1 MAKYIFVNR
10 FFYPDHSATSQLLSD
25 LVFHLSR
32 YEPEI
37 HVVTSRRSYDDPT
50 LRLPAHETIDGISIH
65 RIWTS
70 NYGRMNIVGRAIDYV
85 SFYLFAFLKLI
96 QLVSRNDVLITK
108 TDPPLMSIITT
119 FIAKIFRAKRINWIQ
134 DLFPEVAIN
143 LNVRKLQG
151 KPGRILVR
159 LRNYSLKG
167 CQNVVLGERMRQKLV
182 KEGINRDDIKI
193 IPNWVNGKKI
203 RPVNG
208 DNPLRK
214 EWGLEGKFVVGYSGN
229 LGRAHDSE
237 TIINA
242 MVTLK
247 ESKNIVFLFIG
258 GGSHLAKVQQ
268 ACEVHNLT
276 NVLFKPYQPRDLLH
290 LSLSAADVHWLVLQ
304 PQLEGLIVPSK
315 FYGIAASGRPMIFL
329 GDTEGEIAAVIN
341 QYSMGFVA
349 PLGDYQALVNKFNLL
364 ASNSSL
370 CQTMGANSR
379 EVFDNKFNHNIALKS
394 WERVIFA
401 QAEPESAA
409 ENALHL
415 KEAG

>member
-32 YEPEI
+32 YESEI
-37 HVVTSRRSYDDPT
+37 HVVTSRRSYDDPMV
-50 LRLPAHETIDGISIH
+50 RLPAIEKIDSISIH
-65 RIWTS
+65 RVWTS
-70 NYGRMNIVGRAIDYV
+70 NYGRMNIVGRAIDYL

-96 QLVSRNDVLITK
+96 RLVSRNDVLITK
-108 TDPPLMSIITT
+108 TDPPLISIFTT
-119 FIAKIFRAKRINWIQ
+119 LIAKVFGAKRINWVQ

-151 KPGRILVR
+151 VLGRILVR

-167 CQNVVLGERMRQKLV
+167 VQNVVLGERMRKKLIQEGV
-182 KEGINRDDIKI
+182 KKSDIKI
-193 IPNWVNGKKI
+193 IPNWVNGKNI
-203 RPVNG
+203 RPVS

-214 EWGLEGKFVVGYSGN
+214 EWGLDGKFVIGYSGN

-242 MVTLK
+242 MVALK
-247 ESKNIVFLFIG
+247 ESENIVFLFIG
-258 GGSHLAKVQQ
+258 GGSHLANVQH
-268 ACEVHNLT
+268 ACEVLDLS
-276 NVLFKPYQPRDLLH
+276 NVLFKPYQPRELLH
-290 LSLSAADVHWLVLQ
+290 FSLSAADVHWLVLQ

-329 GDTEGEIAAVIN
+329 GDVDGELATIIKHN
-341 QYSMGFVA
+341 NMGFVVS
-349 PLGDYQALVNKFNLL
+349 LGDHQALVNKFNLL

-370 CQTMGANSR
+370 CHRLGRNSR
-379 EVFDNKFNHNIALKS
+379 EVFDSEFNHDIALKA
-394 WERVIFA
+394 WERVIFS
-401 QAEPESAA
+401 QTEPESVREIAF
-409 ENALHL
+409 HL

>member
-32 YEPEI
+32 YESEI
-37 HVVTSRRSYDDPT
+37 HVVTSRRSYDDPMV
-50 LRLPAHETIDGISIH
+50 RLPAIEKIDSISIH
-65 RIWTS
+65 RVWTS
-70 NYGRMNIVGRAIDYV
+70 NYGRMNIVGRAIDYL

-96 QLVSRNDVLITK
+96 PLVSRNDVLITK
-108 TDPPLMSIITT
+108 TDPPLISIFTT
-119 FIAKIFRAKRINWIQ
+119 LIAKVFGAKRINWVQ

-151 KPGRILVR
+151 VLGRVLVR

-167 CQNVVLGERMRQKLV
+167 VQNVVLGERMREKLIQEGV
-182 KEGINRDDIKI
+182 KKSDIKI
-193 IPNWVNGKKI
+193 IPNWVNGKNI
-203 RPVNG
+203 RPVS

-214 EWGLEGKFVVGYSGN
+214 EWGLEGKFVIGYSGN

-242 MVTLK
+242 MVALK
-247 ESKNIVFLFIG
+247 ESENIVFLFIG
-258 GGSHLAKVQQ
+258 GGSHLANVQH
-268 ACEVHNLT
+268 ACEVHDFS
-276 NVLFKPYQPRDLLH
+276 NVLFKPYQPRELLH

-329 GDTEGEIAAVIN
+329 GDVEGELATIIKHN
-341 QYSMGFVA
+341 NMGFVA
-349 PLGDYQALVNKFNLL
+349 PLGDHQTLVNKFNLL

-370 CQTMGANSR
+370 CHRLGRNSR
-379 EVFDNKFNHNIALKS
+379 EVFDSEFNHDIALKS
-394 WERVIFA
+394 WERVIFS
-401 QAEPESAA
+401 QTEPELVREIAF
-409 ENALHL
+409 HL

>member
-32 YEPEI
+32 YESEI
-37 HVVTSRRSYDDPT
+37 HVVTSRQSYDDPT
-50 LRLPAHETIDGISIH
+50 VRLSDYEQIDGISIH
-65 RIWTS
+65 RVWTS
-70 NYGRMNIVGRAIDYV
+70 NYGRVNIVGRAIDYL
-85 SFYLFAFLKLI
+85 SFYLFAFFKLI

-108 TDPPLMSIITT
+108 TDPPLISIFTT
-119 FIAKIFRAKRINWIQ
+119 FVAKIFGAKRINWIQ
-134 DLFPEVAIN
+134 DLFPEVAIY

-151 KPGRILVR
+151 MLGRILVR

-167 CQNVVLGERMRQKLV
+167 GKNVVLGERMRQKLV
-182 KEGINRDDIKI
+182 QEGIDRDDIII
-193 IPNWVNGKKI
+193 IPNWVNGKNI
-203 RPVNG
+203 RPVN

-242 MVTLK
+242 MVALK
-247 ESKNIVFLFIG
+247 ESENIVFLFIG
-258 GGSHLAKVQQ
+258 GGSHMAKVQN
-268 ACEVHNLT
+268 ACEVHGLS
-276 NVLFKPYQPRDLLH
+276 NVLFKPYQPRELLH
-290 LSLSAADVHWLVLQ
+290 LSLSLADVHWIVLQ

-329 GDTEGEIAAVIN
+329 GDTKGEIAALIN
-341 QYSMGFVA
+341 RYNMGFVA
-349 PLGDYQALVNKFNLL
+349 ALGDHQTLVNKFNLL
-364 ASNSSL
+364 ASNSNL
-370 CQTMGANSR
+370 CHTMGTNSR
-379 EVFDNKFNHNIALKS
+379 GVFDNKFNHNIALKA
-394 WERVIFA
+394 WEKVIFA

-409 ENALHL
+409 EIALHL
-415 KEAG
+415 KEVG